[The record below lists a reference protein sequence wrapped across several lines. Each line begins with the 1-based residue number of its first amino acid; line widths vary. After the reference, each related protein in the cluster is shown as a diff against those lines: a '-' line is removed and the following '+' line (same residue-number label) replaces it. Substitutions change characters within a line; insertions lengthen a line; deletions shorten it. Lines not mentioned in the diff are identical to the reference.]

1 MMSTLEAEALAT
13 LQEAERL
20 LDWLAPESA
29 DRQVIASLVADLRD
43 LCAGLL
49 DGGAIAGPSLARARE
64 TIYAAQAHLRI
75 LRSRHE
81 RADAAT

>member
-1 MMSTLEAEALAT
+1 MSTLAAEALAT

-20 LDWLAPESA
+20 LDGLTATSA
-29 DRQVIASLVADLRD
+29 DHDVIAALVADLRD
-43 LCAGLL
+43 LCAGVGD
-49 DGGAIAGPSLARARE
+49 DGFAAVSLARARE

-75 LRSRHE
+75 LRSRLE

>member
-1 MMSTLEAEALAT
+1 MMSTLAAEALAT

-20 LDWLAPESA
+20 LGSLPAASSDHDAAAVLA
-29 DRQVIASLVADLRD
+29 ADLRD
-43 LCAGLL
+43 ICDGAGGN
-49 DGGAIAGPSLARARE
+49 GGLAGPSLARARE

-81 RADAAT
+81 GVR